1 VSSQNNNNNDSYE
14 GMELFEDDIRKAQEK
29 RVREEEDSDNNEE
42 PESKRQREDNSPA
55 PNNDSNNNHP
65 SNSPGPNNDS
75 NDNDWEDYWF
85 HSDDVPSPS
94 SSSTSDSVSDNG
106 EVSETERI
114 NTKYSK
120 RFDAMED
127 YKEKNELLSEMSIKN
142 VMNKLDEGETISKQ
156 EFETLKRA
164 NRLMDQDI
172 LKDKDSIER
181 MKLYEDF
188 SASVQREI
196 HANNE
201 RIEHHEKK
209 ISEYHARLEEL
220 NQENSEMSSNNDSS
234 GSDNDSDNNPDSNS
248 PSNSPAP
255 NDDSNN
261 NHPSNSSGP
270 NNDGNDD
277 DDDDGFGDLPPS
289 FDFDDF

>member
-1 VSSQNNNNNDSYE
+1 
-14 GMELFEDDIRKAQEK
+14 
-29 RVREEEDSDNNEE
+29 
-42 PESKRQREDNSPA
+42 
-55 PNNDSNNNHP
+55 
-65 SNSPGPNNDS
+65 
-75 NDNDWEDYWF
+75 
-85 HSDDVPSPS
+85 
-94 SSSTSDSVSDNG
+94 
-106 EVSETERI
+106 
-114 NTKYSK
+114 
-120 RFDAMED
+120 
-127 YKEKNELLSEMSIKN
+127 
-142 VMNKLDEGETISKQ
+142 MNKLDEGETISKQ

-234 GSDNDSDNNPDSNS
+234 SSNNDSDNNPDSDS
-248 PSNSPAP
+248 PSNSPGP
-255 NDDSNN
+255 NDDSNDH
-261 NHPSNSSGP
+261 HPSNSSGP
-270 NNDGNDD
+270 NNDGND